1 MDRPRHRPRLR
12 RPAASALAALAAAA
26 LAIPALSAC
35 SAVQKAMDCA
45 KTATAVVNGVD
56 KLQKAAG
63 DALDDPQETTKALD
77 DLDGKLQQLSK
88 SAHDPE
94 LSKAV
99 GDMNQAIKDA
109 RRAVEAD
116 RAPNLKPIGDAATRI
131 TTQCTP
137 GDKE

>member
-1 MDRPRHRPRLR
+1 MHRPGPRPRLR
-12 RPAASALAALAAAA
+12 RRTATALTALAAAA

-45 KTATAVVNGVD
+45 KTATAVVDGVD

-63 DALDDPQETTKALD
+63 HALDDPQETNKALD
-77 DLDGKLQQLSK
+77 DLDTKLQQLSK

-99 GDMNQAIKDA
+99 DAMNQGIKDA
-109 RRAVEAD
+109 RRDIDANK
-116 RAPNLKPIGDAATRI
+116 APNLKPLADATSRI
-131 TTQCTP
+131 TAQCTP